1 MQGKQQKLRRRCR
14 HCPPEKKRRGSGE
27 LQMPGSRRDPNLE
40 TLITSHVPVPPR
52 LKENV
57 PCALHATSVRELR
70 DLKCA
75 HLPTPKRPT
84 VGFTGNFFTGW
95 VIVDLGFGGWS
106 RLLVQ
111 VFQEPPIHTR
121 QSIPWCFAA
130 LGIDLVVARIF

>member
-1 MQGKQQKLRRRCR
+1 
-14 HCPPEKKRRGSGE
+14 
-27 LQMPGSRRDPNLE
+27 MPGSRRDPNLE
-40 TLITSHVPVPPR
+40 TLITSRVAVPPR

-57 PCALHATSVRELR
+57 PCALRATSVRELR

-95 VIVDLGFGGWS
+95 RIVDLGFGGWS

-111 VFQEPPIHTR
+111 YWMAREYMFHVRSSVYHSHTN
-121 QSIPWCFAA
+121 I
-130 LGIDLVVARIF
+130 